1 MNLGLAIAVLS
12 TLVISFIL
20 WNVFGRLHYRKAWDK
35 PFRSFSFFPYELFM
49 GKPDI
54 FLTFARIFSAGFL
67 LAQGLSSVLLL
78 QLTEAS
84 AILVAY
90 VMIVG
95 VLGAAEMV
103 LLFFL
108 LLLPAKY
115 SKGHI
120 FVVVFYYCST
130 VLYAVTGGLFL
141 LARSQNQL
149 LGLIL
154 AIAMFVIG
162 FGVLFLLIN
171 PRFAYWAK
179 LHVEN
184 DKEGE
189 VVVFRPRFFILAAS
203 EWIVMLANIIS
214 TFLLILGLLLI

>member
-1 MNLGLAIAVLS
+1 MNLGLAIADLS
-12 TLVISFIL
+12 ALLLFFVL
-20 WNVFGRLHYRKAWDK
+20 WNVFGRIHYRKAYDK
-35 PFRSFSFFPYELFM
+35 HFRSFSFFPYEMFM
-49 GKPDI
+49 GKSDV
-54 FLTFARIFSAGFL
+54 FLSFARIFAAGFL
-67 LAQGLSSVLLL
+67 IAQGLSSILLL
-78 QLTEAS
+78 QLSEGS
-84 AILVAY
+84 AILIAY
-90 VMIVG
+90 VTIVG
-95 VLGAAEMV
+95 ILGAAEMV

-108 LLLPAKY
+108 LLLPAQY

-141 LARSQNQL
+141 LTRSQYQL
-149 LGLIL
+149 IGIVL
-154 AIAMFVIG
+154 AIALFTLG

-171 PRFAYWAK
+171 PKFSYWAK

-203 EWIVMLANIIS
+203 EWLVMIINVLA
-214 TFLLILGLLLI
+214 TFILILGLLLI